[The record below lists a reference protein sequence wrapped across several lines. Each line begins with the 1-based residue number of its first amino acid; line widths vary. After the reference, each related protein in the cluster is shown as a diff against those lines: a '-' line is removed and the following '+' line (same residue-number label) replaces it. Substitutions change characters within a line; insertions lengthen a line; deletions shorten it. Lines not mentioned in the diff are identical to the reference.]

1 MLSAILW
8 AALAQD
14 PKTQEELEKLEERVE
29 KRLQELDRKLE
40 DVNKAAAKNA
50 FNPQITVFGNYAMRS
65 DSKRVLFD
73 PGGPDEI
80 RVDDRAYFRGGE
92 FDFRA
97 AIDPYADGVI
107 IVAVEGSPDGE
118 FETHIEEGYA
128 LLKKIPLLEVDG
140 VKLKLGVFRPAF
152 GVSNKLHLHDMPH
165 TTRPLVIE
173 RYLGSEHGS
182 FFEAGFAPMGA
193 EFNFFVPG
201 LGDTI
206 TVDVFIDV
214 LQAGG
219 MALTED
225 NDAEQPALM
234 AHVDV
239 FYRFGPSTT
248 LNVGVSHYGERGGF
262 STSLTGVDVTF
273 MWRPDAFRSVIV
285 GGEIMRADRE
295 FDDGGGPMETE
306 PTGWYAYVQVQ
317 LSASIY
323 VGSRYDHVEDISN
336 DGLETSIV
344 GAYVSY
350 YTSEFFRIRIG
361 FERRTGDLPE
371 DDDLDT
377 VMLEFNIVF
386 GSHPIEPYWVNR

>member
-1 MLSAILW
+1 MLSVIFC
-8 AALAQD
+8 ALALQPD
-14 PKTQEELEKLEERVE
+14 PKTQEELEKLEERIE

-40 DVNKAAAKNA
+40 DVNKVAAKNA
-50 FNPQITVFGNYAMRS
+50 FNPQITVFGNSAMRS
-65 DSKRVLFD
+65 DTRRVLFD
-73 PGGPDEI
+73 PADPDSRI
-80 RVDDRAYFRGGE
+80 DDRAYFRAGE

-107 IVAVEGSPDGE
+107 IVAVEATPDGE

-140 VKLKLGVFRPAF
+140 VKLKLGVFRPSF

-173 RYLGSEHGS
+173 RYLGAEHGS
-182 FFEAGFAPMGA
+182 FFEAGFAPLGA
-193 EFNFFVPG
+193 EFNFFVSG
-201 LGDTI
+201 LGDAI

-214 LQAGG
+214 LQAGE
-219 MALTED
+219 MALTEG
-225 NDAEQPALM
+225 NDAEPPALM

-239 FYRFGPSTT
+239 FYRFGAATT
-248 LNVGVSHYGERGGF
+248 LNVGVSHYHERGDL
-262 STSLTGVDVTF
+262 STHVSGVDLTF
-273 MWRPDAFRSVIV
+273 VWKPDSFRSVIV
-285 GGEIMRADRE
+285 GGEIMTADRQ
-295 FDDGGGPMETE
+295 FDDMGPSAESE

-317 LSASIY
+317 LSAAVY
-323 VGSRYDHVEDISN
+323 VGARFDHVEAIDN
-336 DGLETSIV
+336 DGLEAAAV

-361 FERRTGDLPE
+361 FERRSGDLPE